1 MANTTS
7 GTTTFDKTFAID
19 EIIEEAYERIG
30 MQGVSG
36 NQLRQARRSLNIM
49 FQEWGN
55 RGLHYWEVANN
66 SITLVD
72 GQAEYTMFRSTG
84 DGTSDATAV
93 YGVDDVLEAVYRNSS
108 SVDSPLTKINRST
121 YQALSNKT
129 SKGTPS
135 QYFVQ
140 RFIDKVTITLYLT
153 PGSTEAGN
161 TINYYYVK
169 RIQDVGD
176 YTNATDVPYRFV
188 PCMASGLA
196 YYLSQKFKPELTQNM
211 KLLYEDELQR
221 ALAEDGSS
229 SSSYITPKLII
240 QMSNF
245 SKGKHAQF
253 ISDRSG
259 MAFPYKEMV
268 KEWNGS
274 RVHVSEFEPKQP
286 QLQPKPHGADPQGLP
301 MAKPDRTEPATQN
314 LLPGNPFNITS
325 GSTTITVTEP
335 SHGRSTS
342 DTVVFRN
349 VDGSPGGVA
358 FTVFENSSGF
368 SITVTGT
375 DNYTFQ

>member
-7 GTTTFDKTFAID
+7 GTTTFDKTFSID

-72 GQAEYTMFRSTG
+72 GQSEYTMYRSTS

-93 YGVDDVLEAVYRNSS
+93 YGVDDVLEASYRNSS
-108 SVDSPLTKINRST
+108 SVDTPLTKINRST

-129 SKGTPS
+129 SEGQPT

-153 PGSTEAGN
+153 PGTSEAGN
-161 TINYYYVK
+161 FLNYYYVK

-196 YYLSQKFKPELTQNM
+196 FYLSQKFNPQMTQQM

-221 ALAEDGSS
+221 ALQEDGSS
-229 SSSYITPKLII
+229 SSSFITPKTYY
-240 QMSNF
+240 
-245 SKGKHAQF
+245 
-253 ISDRSG
+253 
-259 MAFPYKEMV
+259 P
-268 KEWNGS
+268 
-274 RVHVSEFEPKQP
+274 
-286 QLQPKPHGADPQGLP
+286 
-301 MAKPDRTEPATQN
+301 
-314 LLPGNPFNITS
+314 NI
-325 GSTTITVTEP
+325 
-335 SHGRSTS
+335 
-342 DTVVFRN
+342 
-349 VDGSPGGVA
+349 
-358 FTVFENSSGF
+358 
-368 SITVTGT
+368 
-375 DNYTFQ
+375 

>member
-7 GTTTFDKTFAID
+7 GTVIFDKNFSID
-19 EIIEEAYERIG
+19 EIIEDAYERIG

-36 NQLRQARRSLNIM
+36 NQLRTARRSLNIM
-49 FQEWGN
+49 FQEWAN

-72 GQAEYTMFRSTG
+72 GQAEYTMYRSTS
-84 DGTSDATAV
+84 DGTSDATAI
-93 YGVDDVLEAVYRNSS
+93 YGVDDILEASYRNSS
-108 SVDSPLTKINRST
+108 SVDFPLTKINRSA

-129 SKGTPS
+129 DEGTPT

-188 PCMASGLA
+188 PCMVSGLS
-196 YYLSQKFKPELTQNM
+196 YYLSQKFAPQRTQEL

-229 SSSYITPKLII
+229 SSTFITPKTYY
-240 QMSNF
+240 
-245 SKGKHAQF
+245 
-253 ISDRSG
+253 
-259 MAFPYKEMV
+259 P
-268 KEWNGS
+268 
-274 RVHVSEFEPKQP
+274 
-286 QLQPKPHGADPQGLP
+286 
-301 MAKPDRTEPATQN
+301 
-314 LLPGNPFNITS
+314 
-325 GSTTITVTEP
+325 
-335 SHGRSTS
+335 
-342 DTVVFRN
+342 N
-349 VDGSPGGVA
+349 V
-358 FTVFENSSGF
+358 
-368 SITVTGT
+368 
-375 DNYTFQ
+375 

>member
-30 MQGVSG
+30 LQSVSG

-84 DGTSDATAV
+84 DGTSSTTAV

-108 SVDSPLTKINRST
+108 SVDTPLTKINRST
-121 YQALSNKT
+121 YQGLSNKT
-129 SKGTPS
+129 SEGTPS

-161 TINYYYVK
+161 FINYYYVK

-196 YYLSQKFKPELTQNM
+196 YHLSQKFKPELTQQM

-229 SSSYITPKLII
+229 SSSYLTPKTYY
-240 QMSNF
+240 
-245 SKGKHAQF
+245 
-253 ISDRSG
+253 
-259 MAFPYKEMV
+259 P
-268 KEWNGS
+268 
-274 RVHVSEFEPKQP
+274 
-286 QLQPKPHGADPQGLP
+286 
-301 MAKPDRTEPATQN
+301 
-314 LLPGNPFNITS
+314 
-325 GSTTITVTEP
+325 
-335 SHGRSTS
+335 
-342 DTVVFRN
+342 N
-349 VDGSPGGVA
+349 V
-358 FTVFENSSGF
+358 
-368 SITVTGT
+368 
-375 DNYTFQ
+375 

>member
-19 EIIEEAYERIG
+19 EIIEESYERIG
-30 MQGVSG
+30 LQNVSG
-36 NQLRQARRSLNIM
+36 NQLRMARRSLNIM

-72 GQAEYTMFRSTG
+72 GQATYTMFRSTG

-93 YGVDDVLEAVYRNSS
+93 YGVDDILEAVYRNSS
-108 SVDSPLTKINRST
+108 SVDTPLTKINRST
-121 YQALSNKT
+121 YQGLSNKT
-129 SKGTPS
+129 SEGTPS

-229 SSSYITPKLII
+229 SSSYITPKTYY
-240 QMSNF
+240 
-245 SKGKHAQF
+245 
-253 ISDRSG
+253 
-259 MAFPYKEMV
+259 P
-268 KEWNGS
+268 
-274 RVHVSEFEPKQP
+274 
-286 QLQPKPHGADPQGLP
+286 
-301 MAKPDRTEPATQN
+301 
-314 LLPGNPFNITS
+314 
-325 GSTTITVTEP
+325 
-335 SHGRSTS
+335 
-342 DTVVFRN
+342 N
-349 VDGSPGGVA
+349 V
-358 FTVFENSSGF
+358 
-368 SITVTGT
+368 
-375 DNYTFQ
+375 